1 MINALS
7 KKGRG
12 SKLILESELPEV
24 AVTTQRR
31 SRRRGAAP
39 EPLWPPL
46 REPLSVSVRSPA
58 VRRQGRRGRPLSLVV
73 PGTSPWSPGR
83 RRRVPGS
90 VPWWRLSPVPVAR
103 RRRSSALVSPVRRS
117 LSHSSW
123 DRRTSRREL
132 SPVIFSLSLIGRRGR
147 ASTLISVSLVGRSP
161 FSRWRASVIITSP
174 WWRSSSS
181 SNSSTAPSTASTVVV
196 GNLHSESLPCV
207 VLAVHFLQQKK
218 CKISQ

>member
-103 RRRSSALVSPVRRS
+103 RRRSSALVSPVRWS
-117 LSHSSW
+117 LSHSSG
-123 DRRTSRREL
+123 REL

-161 FSRWRASVIITSP
+161 FSRWRASVIVTSP
-174 WWRSSSS
+174 WRRSSSS